1 MVCVEKDLA
10 GDSCI
15 YLDNAATSYPKPGP
29 VYDAMDA
36 FARYC
41 GGSGGRSGHSKSI
54 EASKVLDGARESL
67 ARLLGA
73 AAPECVCF
81 TPNATEALNV
91 AIYGL
96 AEPGCRIVTTS
107 MEHNSVWRPL
117 ADLRDR
123 LGCDVVIVRAG
134 KDGVCDAAR
143 LVEAVTDKTAFVVMT
158 YASNVTGSLQPVE
171 SVSAHCRARSI
182 PLVVDAAQVAGAYPV
197 HAVEL
202 GIGVLA
208 FTGHKSLLGPQ
219 GTGGLVVNPELAR
232 RIRPLKR
239 GGTGSRSESDRQP
252 DALPDKFESGT
263 SNGHGIA
270 GLLAG
275 VEYLLQEGVETVRA
289 REMALWR
296 RFRDGL
302 RSIPYVRVYGSDDA
316 AWSVGT
322 VSITVD
328 GMEPTDVGFFLDVKN
343 GILTRTGLQCAPL
356 AHQTLGTMPHGT
368 VRFSFGFATTEAHV
382 DAALDALAHIRDKR
396 P

>member
-1 MVCVEKDLA
+1 MVCIEKDPA
-10 GDSCI
+10 SDSWI
-15 YLDNAATSYPKPGP
+15 YLDNAATSYPKPGL

-36 FARYC
+36 FARYG

-54 EASKVLDGARESL
+54 EASGILDGARESL
-67 ARLLGA
+67 ALLLGA
-73 AAPECVCF
+73 SAPECVCF
-81 TPNATEALNV
+81 APNATEALNL

-123 LGCDVVIVRAG
+123 LGCQVVIVRAG
-134 KDGVCDAAR
+134 TDGVCDGRRRVDAI
-143 LVEAVTDKTAFVVMT
+143 TGDTALVVMT
-158 YASNVTGSLQPVE
+158 FASNVAGTLQPVE
-171 SVSAHCRARSI
+171 AVAARCRERSI
-182 PLVVDAAQVAGAYPV
+182 PLVVDAAQVAGAYPLN
-197 HAVEL
+197 AVDL
-202 GIGVLA
+202 GIGALA

-219 GTGGLVVNPELAR
+219 GTGGLVVDPALVP

-275 VEYLLQEGVETVRA
+275 VEYLLEEGVETVRA

-296 RFRDGL
+296 RLRDGL
-302 RSIPYVRVYGSDDA
+302 REIQHVRVYGSDDA
-316 AWSVGT
+316 ARSVGT

-328 GMEPTDVGFFLDVKN
+328 GMEPTDVGFLLDVKH
-343 GILTRTGLQCAPL
+343 GILTRTGLHCAPL

-368 VRFSFGFATTEAHV
+368 VRFSLGFATTEAHV
-382 DAALDALAHIRDKR
+382 DAALEALVHIRDKR
-396 P
+396 S